1 MSDPHAASDR
11 PGAAKN
17 STDGLSLAEPAP
29 GAVPTLVITG
39 IRELV
44 TVPPTPAPRRREA
57 LRQIGLVKDAAVLIS
72 GDRIL
77 AAGPER
83 DVLARLGGAADMVQI
98 DAGGRVVSPGL
109 VDAHTHPIYGGNRA
123 GEFEDRTAGKTYQE
137 IAAAGGGIR
146 ATVRHTRALSH
157 TDLAALAR
165 PRLLRMLAH
174 GTTTAEAKSGYGL
187 STESELEQLR
197 AIRDLNRSLP
207 LDLVPTFLGAH
218 EVPDEFRG
226 KREEYIDLVT
236 HEMLPQVASEKL
248 AVFSDVFCETGVY
261 TLEETRRI
269 QEAARAAGLGIKLHA
284 DELEST
290 GGAELACEL
299 GAASADHL
307 IRVSEAGIR
316 GLRESNTVAVLL
328 PGTSFSL
335 GARHFAPGRG
345 MVDAG
350 LAVALATDCNA
361 GSCNCES
368 LTMAAALAAQYYRFS
383 AAECWCAL
391 TANAAWALGRA
402 GDIGSL
408 APGYRADLVI
418 WEMEDH
424 RELPFHFGVNLAH
437 RVVKNGVVVAG
448 AGVDR

>member
-1 MSDPHAASDR
+1 M
-11 PGAAKN
+11 
-17 STDGLSLAEPAP
+17 
-29 GAVPTLVITG
+29 
-39 IRELV
+39 
-44 TVPPTPAPRRREA
+44 
-57 LRQIGLVKDAAVLIS
+57 
-72 GDRIL
+72 
-77 AAGPER
+77 
-83 DVLARLGGAADMVQI
+83 
-98 DAGGRVVSPGL
+98 SPGL
-109 VDAHTHPIYGGNRA
+109 VDSHTHPIYGGNRS
-123 GEFEDRTAGKTYQE
+123 GEFEARTLGRTYQE
-137 IAAAGGGIR
+137 IAAEGGGIR
-146 ATVRHTRALSH
+146 STVRHTRAL
-157 TDLAALAR
+157 TEDALAALAR
-165 PRLLRMLAH
+165 PRLERMLAH

-197 AIRDLNRSLP
+197 AIRSLSQLLP

-218 EVPDEFRG
+218 EVPDEYRG
-226 KREEYIDLVT
+226 KREAYIELLTRD
-236 HEMLPQVASEKL
+236 MLPRVAGEKL
-248 AVFSDVFCETGVY
+248 AEFSDVFCERGVY
-261 TLEETRRI
+261 TPEETRRI
-269 QEAARAAGLGIKLHA
+269 QEAARRHGLGIKLHA

-299 GAASADHL
+299 GATSADHL
-307 IRVSEAGIR
+307 IRVSEAGVR
-316 GLRESNTVAVLL
+316 ALAQSPTVAVLL

-368 LTMAAALAAQYYRFS
+368 LTMAAALAAQYYRFT

-418 WEMEDH
+418 WDMEDH

-437 RVVKNGVVVAG
+437 RVVKDGVLVAG
-448 AGVDR
+448 AGVQA